1 MHAHAAQV
9 STSQSDVWSY
19 GVVLWEIYSYGRT
32 PYPKMNQKEVVDSV
46 IKGYRMEMP
55 EGCPKV
61 SASHTSADTL
71 AHSLTHSLKDVY
83 DKIIMACWEI
93 DPGKRPTFKVSPAPG
108 TQPRGS
114 HPVETRRHAR
124 QDVRRTERVRL
135 Q

>member
-61 SASHTSADTL
+61 
-71 AHSLTHSLKDVY
+71 AHPTHQLTRSLTHSLKDVY

-114 HPVETRRHAR
+114 HLVETRRHAR